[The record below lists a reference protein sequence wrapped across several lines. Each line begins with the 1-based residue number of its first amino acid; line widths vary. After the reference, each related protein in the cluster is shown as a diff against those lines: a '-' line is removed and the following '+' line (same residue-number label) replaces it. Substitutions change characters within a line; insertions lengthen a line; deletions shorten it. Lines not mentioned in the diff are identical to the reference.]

1 MNLLTRFQWAWV
13 APGIDEEASEMIADE
28 VLNRI
33 EDQMMMEIVILV
45 EEATEVV
52 MVVAVEV
59 VTEVDM
65 VVVVRHMALGVDPF
79 PMERLGMHINLMDGT
94 MMMITMR
101 MEAVRQAALMT
112 TEAEIQGL
120 AEEETK

>member
-1 MNLLTRFQWAWV
+1 MV
-13 APGIDEEASEMIADE
+13 AEDRRM
-28 VLNRI
+28 VL
-33 EDQMMMEIVILV
+33 E
-45 EEATEVV
+45 
-52 MVVAVEV
+52 
-59 VTEVDM
+59 
-65 VVVVRHMALGVDPF
+65 VDPF